1 MSFTVN
7 QKHVDTEGMAQPA
20 TDFASFW
27 MAGYEGAD
35 HVNSVGIPLSMNDA
49 NRHTSRAYEDYAL
62 LSEFG
67 IRTVRESIGWRLV
80 DQNGHFDFSSILSRV
95 KAAKELG
102 LQINWTFCHYG
113 WPTDIDP
120 YSDLFIERFAQY
132 CRHAVAFLEDYTGD
146 TPIYSP
152 INEISFACWAAAAN
166 KFACVHA
173 ENDGGYRLKRQ
184 LVRATLRACD
194 EIWELQPKARIL
206 QCDPII
212 RVAAPHGWPKMESVA
227 NNHNISQ
234 YEAWDMICGK
244 LEPELGG
251 APHYLDIIG
260 VNYYHN
266 NQWGVGAP
274 FPWHLGDQ
282 RRIPLHH
289 MLMDTYQRYQ
299 RPMIIAET
307 SHVGSGRGA
316 WIREIAQETILA
328 KQHGVNIEGICIY
341 PAIDRPDWENDLHW
355 HHSGIWDIAEANENS
370 PQENILDVK
379 GEAIPVQ
386 PDFQRIPCMPYVQAI
401 HNAQRLTNK
410 FSQMNPVIS
419 KALNSSTAQSKGI
432 SMSTIFVFSHLRW
445 NFVFQRP
452 QHLLTRLA
460 ENYQIIFIEEPVFDD
475 RKCFLAASTPVPN
488 VTVYTP
494 HVPVQA
500 HGFHDDYLPYL
511 QTLIADLVVAYKE
524 YLVWF
529 YTPMALP
536 LLQGMSP
543 AMIIYDCMDELSAF
557 ANSPKQLL
565 QRENALLGSAD
576 IVFTGGP
583 SLYNAKRKRNENV
596 YCFPSSVDVTHFQ
609 QALDR
614 ANGHPAQQAIS
625 GPKLGFYGVID
636 ERFDIDLIAY
646 LAEAHPEWQI
656 VLVGPVVKINP
667 SVLPRHA
674 NIHYIEQQP
683 YQALPQFLAGW
694 DLCLLPFAMNESTRF
709 ISPTKTLEYMAAE
722 LPIVSTPIRDVIDL
736 YGSAVAI
743 ADTPP
748 AFVAAC
754 EKLLDETEQEKTQR
768 IAAMRALVAQT
779 SWESTALSMHGLL
792 QDILSKATP
801 DTPANE
807 QSLDNTQQ
815 VNDEDSVYSSPETL
829 TASEGNVS
837 RNLLH
842 IQAPAQNVR
851 NVIIGAGPT
860 GLSAAYHLDKDTLL
874 IDKNSHVGGWCR
886 SIQDKG
892 FTFDYAGHI
901 MFSNDE
907 YVLQLYKI
915 LLGDNIHW
923 QNREAWV
930 YSKGVHTRYPFQ
942 GALYGLPADVIKE
955 CIVGAIEARYGA
967 LKESPQKDACAAA
980 ANSPS
985 VANGSNGEAQKEI
998 SDCCADG
1005 TVTLPA
1011 GNANTGSASKGSA
1024 SKSKATNPTQ
1034 NTPALTT
1041 VNQAPANFE
1050 EFIYKVWGRGIAKHF
1065 AIPYNKKIWTVPL
1078 TEMETSWLGGR
1089 VPLPDIEEIISGA
1102 LEPVGAPMGPNARF
1116 GYPLRGG
1123 FQAIMEGFLPH
1134 IKGTVELNTEV
1145 IHISPKKRMVKLA
1158 DGRRYRYENL
1168 ISTMPLPQLVHM
1180 IGDEAPQNVID
1191 AANDLKHV
1199 SIRCVNLG
1207 VARENIT
1214 DKHWIYYPEDSIFHR
1229 IFVQGNASPGCN
1241 PPGGFGLTCEISYSP
1256 WKPLP
1261 FSGQQLVERCF
1272 QDCIKVGMLNESDSL
1287 ITASEVDMPYAYVVY
1302 DHARARNVA
1311 TVKQWLALF
1320 GITLAGR
1327 YSEWE
1332 YYNSDHAFLAGKK
1345 AAETVEAA
1353 RHQSIPAI

>member
-1 MSFTVN
+1 MSLNAN
-7 QKHVDTEGMAQPA
+7 QKNVNPQAMLQSA
-20 TDFASFW
+20 TTFESFW

-35 HVNSVGIPLSMNDA
+35 HINGAGIPLSMNQA
-49 NRHTSRAYEDYAL
+49 NRHESRAFEDYAL

-80 DQNGHFDFSSILSRV
+80 EQNGHFNFSSILLRL

-113 WPTDIDP
+113 WPADVDP
-120 YSDLFIERFAQY
+120 YSPTFIERFAEY
-132 CRHAVAFLEDYTGD
+132 CRHAVTFLAEYTGD

-152 INEISFACWAAAAN
+152 INEISFTSLTSACN
-166 KFACVHA
+166 KFACIHA
-173 ENDGGYRLKRQ
+173 ENDGGARLKRQ

-194 EIWELQPKARIL
+194 EIWMLQPKARIL
-206 QCDPII
+206 QCDPLIH
-212 RVAAPHGWPKMESVA
+212 VAAPHGWSGMEAAA
-227 NNHNISQ
+227 NSHNHSQ
-234 YEAWDMICGK
+234 YEAWDMLCGK
-244 LEPELGG
+244 SEPDLGG

-260 VNYYHN
+260 INYYHN
-266 NQWGVGAP
+266 NQWGIGAE

-282 RRIPLHH
+282 RRIPFHH
-289 MLMDTYQRYQ
+289 MLKDIHQRYQ
-299 RPMIIAET
+299 RPMVIAET
-307 SHVGSGRGA
+307 SHIGSGRGA
-316 WIREIAQETILA
+316 WIREIAQESILA
-328 KQHGVNIEGICIY
+328 RQQGVNVEGICIY
-341 PAIDRPDWENDLHW
+341 PTIDRPDWNNELHW
-355 HHSGIWDIAEANENS
+355 HHSGIWDIAV
-370 PQENILDVK
+370 PQEQTVNAPN
-379 GEAIPVQ
+379 EATTDQ
-386 PDFQRIPCMPYVQAI
+386 PDFQRILCKPYAQAI
-401 HNAQRLTNK
+401 HNAQHLTEK
-410 FSQMNPVIS
+410 FLISQARPATPKLFTTS
-419 KALNSSTAQSKGI
+419 NSHSKGNK
-432 SMSTIFVFSHLRW
+432 MSTIFVYSHLRW

-452 QHLLTRLA
+452 QHLLSRLA
-460 ENYQIIFIEEPVFDD
+460 EHYQIIFIEEPVFDN
-475 RKCFLAASTPVPN
+475 RQCYMEMTTPAPN

-494 HVPVQA
+494 HVPVEA

-511 QTLIADLVVAYKE
+511 KTMIADLIFGYDE

-536 LLQGMSP
+536 LLQGMNP
-543 AMIIYDCMDELSAF
+543 AMIVYDCMDELSAF
-557 ANSPKQLL
+557 ANPPKQLL
-565 QRENALLGSAD
+565 QRENALLGIAD

-583 SLYNAKRKRNENV
+583 SLYNAKRERHDNV
-596 YCFPSSVDVTHFQ
+596 HCFPSSVDVIHFQ

-614 ANGHPAQQAIS
+614 TNGHPAQQSID

-636 ERFDIDLIAY
+636 ERFDYQLIAY

-656 VLVGPVVKINP
+656 VLVGPIVKINQ
-667 SVLPRHA
+667 SILPRYA

-694 DLCLLPFAMNESTRF
+694 DLCLLPFALNESTRF

-722 LPIVSTPIRDVIDL
+722 LPVVSTPIKDVIDL

-743 ADTPP
+743 ADSP
-748 AFVAAC
+748 ASFVATC
-754 EKLLDETEQEKTQR
+754 EKLLAETVEEKTQR
-768 IAAMRALVAQT
+768 IAEMQALVAQT
-779 SWESTALSMHGLL
+779 SWENTALSMHGLL
-792 QDILSKATP
+792 QDIL
-801 DTPANE
+801 NE
-807 QSLDNTQQ
+807 
-815 VNDEDSVYSSPETL
+815 PETEDATNVQKL
-829 TASEGNVS
+829 IDYLKSNSKTAQYNSQAAINTVS
-837 RNLLH
+837 SVNSGSANSSSASLVRM
-842 IQAPAQNVR
+842 QAQVQDVR

-860 GLSAAYHLDKDTLL
+860 GLSAAYHLGADAVL
-874 IDKNSHVGGWCR
+874 IDKNAHVGGWCR
-886 SIQDKG
+886 SIEDKG

-901 MFSNDE
+901 MFSNDD

-942 GALYGLPADVIKE
+942 GALYGLPPEVIKE
-955 CIVGAIEARYGA
+955 CIVGAVEARYGT
-967 LKESPQKDACAAA
+967 LNEPVKNQAARPNPPH
-980 ANSPS
+980 ANTK
-985 VANGSNGEAQKEI
+985 SNEAQKEI

-1005 TVTLPA
+1005 TVTLSA
-1011 GNANTGSASKGSA
+1011 GLTNTSTSSQSKLAAKPSIEA
-1024 SKSKATNPTQ
+1024 FNQTAT
-1034 NTPALTT
+1034 
-1041 VNQAPANFE
+1041 PANFE
-1050 EFIYKVWGRGIAKHF
+1050 EFIYKVWGSGIAKHF

-1089 VPLPDIEEIISGA
+1089 VPLPDIEEIINGA
-1102 LEPVGAPMGPNARF
+1102 LEPVGKPMGPNARF
-1116 GYPLRGG
+1116 GYPLQGG
-1123 FQAIMEGFLPH
+1123 FQAMMNGFLPH
-1134 IKGTVELNTEV
+1134 IKGTLKLNADV
-1145 IHISPKKRMVKLA
+1145 VHISPKKRTVELA
-1158 DGRRYRYENL
+1158 DGTRYRYENL
-1168 ISTMPLPQLVHM
+1168 ISTMPLPQLIKM
-1180 IGDEAPQNVID
+1180 IGDEAPKPVID
-1191 AANDLKHV
+1191 AANGLKHI

-1229 IFVQGNASPGCN
+1229 IFVQGNASPSCN

-1261 FSGQQLVERCF
+1261 YSGQELIERCF
-1272 QDCIKVGMLNESDSL
+1272 QDCIKVGLLNESDTL

-1345 AAETVEAA
+1345 AAEAVKAA
-1353 RHQSIPAI
+1353 SHQSVPMG